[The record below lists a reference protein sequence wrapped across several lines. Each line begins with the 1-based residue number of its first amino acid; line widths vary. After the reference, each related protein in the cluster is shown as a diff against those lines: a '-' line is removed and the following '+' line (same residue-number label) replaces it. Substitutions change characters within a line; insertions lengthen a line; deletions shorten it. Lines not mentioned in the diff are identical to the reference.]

1 MLTLQTKIN
10 LESEFKWRAHGMSKK
25 AMGLIIKTTTCMCN
39 TLLRTCLCRH
49 CSTTTW
55 KSLMS
60 NFYREY
66 NQVNEEILFPI
77 LYLNMVLRNSTP
89 GEFAYIW
96 QSKWDEIIAI
106 KIEGTR
112 IPFTRE
118 VFASAAA
125 AAAATATATEWN
137 GSGLQDF
144 RKTGTRALSSVLAAA
159 WALFWTFQYPEG
171 SDNYQKNVWYLSV
184 EQIILR
190 IKKQFKLPI
199 PSLILYITY
208 EFTQIPSEE

>member
-1 MLTLQTKIN
+1 MLTVQTKIN

-39 TLLRTCLCRH
+39 TLLRTYLCRH

-66 NQVNEEILFPI
+66 NQVNEEVLFPF

-89 GEFAYIW
+89 GEIACIW
-96 QSKWDEIIAI
+96 QGKWDEIIAI

-112 IPFTRE
+112 IPFSRE
-118 VFASAAA
+118 VFAAA
-125 AAAATATATEWN
+125 AAAATATEWN
-137 GSGLQDF
+137 GSGLQDS

-184 EQIILR
+184 EQII
-190 IKKQFKLPI
+190 KQFKLPI

-208 EFTQIPSEE
+208 EFTRIPSEE

>member
-1 MLTLQTKIN
+1 
-10 LESEFKWRAHGMSKK
+10 
-25 AMGLIIKTTTCMCN
+25 
-39 TLLRTCLCRH
+39 
-49 CSTTTW
+49 
-55 KSLMS
+55 
-60 NFYREY
+60 
-66 NQVNEEILFPI
+66 
-77 LYLNMVLRNSTP
+77 MVLRNSTP

-112 IPFTRE
+112 IPFPRE
-118 VFASAAA
+118 VFA

-137 GSGLQDF
+137 GSRLQDF
-144 RKTGTRALSSVLAAA
+144 RRTGTRALSSVLAAA

-199 PSLILYITY
+199 FLLSSLHYIRVYPNSIRRIKIAQIRTFVILCIVITQY
-208 EFTQIPSEE
+208 LFECFRQVRFTASALKRKKTER